1 MRRLSGRAAN
11 VPNIGGNKV
20 HRCNFLAGDQ
30 PAAHL
35 ISPRWDSL
43 FFPQELE
50 GTDLSGAPPFTL
62 ADIRAAIPE
71 HCWERDAMKSM
82 GYLIRD
88 VAIILGLAAGAF
100 AINNA
105 CVRSASPRSELFRSK
120 VGSCLPEK

>member
-1 MRRLSGRAAN
+1 MGRPSSFPSSHLSYAVA
-11 VPNIGGNKV
+11 
-20 HRCNFLAGDQ
+20 
-30 PAAHL
+30 
-35 ISPRWDSL
+35 SL
-43 FFPQELE
+43 QELE

-105 CVRSASPRSELFRSK
+105 CVR
-120 VGSCLPEK
+120 